1 MNIDAL
7 LDDAIALARADRD
20 ATTMNKASSASAA
33 PVATGRE
40 KLSSVRERNEDFARL
55 GVLVANLGEHSFQKM
70 AMESMEAAQTTTL
83 ASPKETSGVSAEIR
97 ANNAASPSASA
108 GGVTQP
114 TTFTS
119 TPGAT
124 GGPDFTPDAAAPK
137 TGEKDLATKGP
148 EGSIP
153 EMTVEGSAAA
163 EKSSSPSLDRG
174 RATALVKKV
183 SGDLY
188 LSSGE
193 AATVMAHYGMT
204 GPEDVAVFLK
214 RSADARGQRLA
225 DFLVSAELH
234 DSKKPELFAA
244 FAKASMEESSYH
256 SQLATAKEA
265 VEAGVQATGGLPTT
279 QDIVRTTG
287 VDPAVANTAQMQVAQ
302 TIVAAGGSVAAP
314 GGVEAAPV
322 DGAGTAMAAPAA
334 AAAPAAPA
342 VVPTPGAPAPV
353 DPSMAATT
361 DPNAGAAPM
370 PAPMAAPAKTASA
383 RVEDPVAALK
393 SLLDTYETKV
403 SEGPTMDRE
412 EATTGPAS
420 PREAAVTG
428 GDAPEGSGSYEMSA
442 SERAIADALSSNQ
455 SAADVTAADTD
466 AMKADDIEGRVN
478 TPVSAPSTE
487 ADMATPAD
495 EISGTMEGVLADG
508 TGDTEKESD
517 DFVSRI
523 RQVAADSLRKAS
535 SSVMVATGGRGSN
548 EVVGGSQV
556 FTGGP
561 SDSMSGSVK
570 KAYKYA
576 RQIIEKEGVP
586 PEVTDV
592 MKATGVQLDD
602 AKTGIYHAS
611 NG

>member
-1 MNIDAL
+1 
-7 LDDAIALARADRD
+7 
-20 ATTMNKASSASAA
+20 
-33 PVATGRE
+33 
-40 KLSSVRERNEDFARL
+40 
-55 GVLVANLGEHSFQKM
+55 
-70 AMESMEAAQTTTL
+70 
-83 ASPKETSGVSAEIR
+83 
-97 ANNAASPSASA
+97 
-108 GGVTQP
+108 
-114 TTFTS
+114 
-119 TPGAT
+119 
-124 GGPDFTPDAAAPK
+124 
-137 TGEKDLATKGP
+137 
-148 EGSIP
+148 
-153 EMTVEGSAAA
+153 
-163 EKSSSPSLDRG
+163 
-174 RATALVKKV
+174 
-183 SGDLY
+183 
-188 LSSGE
+188 
-193 AATVMAHYGMT
+193 
-204 GPEDVAVFLK
+204 
-214 RSADARGQRLA
+214 
-225 DFLVSAELH
+225 
-234 DSKKPELFAA
+234 
-244 FAKASMEESSYH
+244 
-256 SQLATAKEA
+256 
-265 VEAGVQATGGLPTT
+265 
-279 QDIVRTTG
+279 
-287 VDPAVANTAQMQVAQ
+287 
-302 TIVAAGGSVAAP
+302 
-314 GGVEAAPV
+314 
-322 DGAGTAMAAPAA
+322 
-334 AAAPAAPA
+334 
-342 VVPTPGAPAPV
+342 
-353 DPSMAATT
+353 
-361 DPNAGAAPM
+361 M
-370 PAPMAAPAKTASA
+370 PAPAKTASA

-420 PREAAVTG
+420 PKETAVTG
-428 GDAPEGSGSYEMSA
+428 GGAPEGSGSYEMSA

-455 SAADVTAADTD
+455 SAADTTAADTD

-487 ADMATPAD
+487 ADMTTPAD

>member
-7 LDDAIALARADRD
+7 LDDAIAMARADRD
-20 ATTMNKASSASAA
+20 ATTLNKASSASAA
-33 PVATGRE
+33 SAPTGRE
-40 KLSSVRERNEDFARL
+40 KLSSLRERNEDFARL
-55 GVLVANLGEHSFQKM
+55 GVLVANLGEHGFQKM
-70 AMESMEAAQTTTL
+70 AMESMGTTL
-83 ASPKETSGVSAEIR
+83 PAPKDASVVAAEI
-97 ANNAASPSASA
+97 AASGTAAPSTSA

-114 TTFTS
+114 TTFTA

-124 GGPDFTPDAAAPK
+124 GGPDFTPDASTTE

-153 EMTVEGSAAA
+153 EMTVEGSPAAQ
-163 EKSSSPSLDRG
+163 KSSAPLNISHDK
-174 RATALVKKV
+174 AVALVKKV
-183 SGDLY
+183 SGNLY
-188 LSSGE
+188 LEE
-193 AATVMAHYGMT
+193 ADADAVLNHFGMK
-204 GPEDVAVFLK
+204 GPEDVVVFLK
-214 RSADARGQRLA
+214 RSADARGQGLV
-225 DFLVSAELH
+225 DFLVGAELH
-234 DSKKPELFAA
+234 DAEKPELFAA
-244 FAKASMEESSYH
+244 FAKSSMHEGDYR

-265 VEAGVQATGGLPTT
+265 VEAGIQATGALPTT

-302 TIVAAGGSVAAP
+302 TVVAAGGSVAAP

-322 DGAGTAMAAPAA
+322 DGAGTEPAAPPA
-334 AAAPAAPA
+334 AAAPAPA
-342 VVPTPGAPAPV
+342 AAVPPAGAAAPV

-361 DPNAGAAPM
+361 DPNAA
-370 PAPMAAPAKTASA
+370 MAAPAKTAGA
-383 RVEDPVAALK
+383 KIDDPVAALK
-393 SLLDTYETKV
+393 ALLDSYGTKV

-412 EATTGPAS
+412 EPSTGDDS
-420 PREAAVTG
+420 PKDAAVT
-428 GDAPEGSGSYEMSA
+428 DAAAPEGSATYEMTA
-442 SERAIADALSSNQ
+442 SERAIADALASNQ
-455 SAADVTAADTD
+455 SAADTTAADTD
-466 AMKADDIEGRVN
+466 AMKADDIAGRVD
-478 TPVSAPSTE
+478 TAVSAPSTD
-487 ADMATPAD
+487 ADMTASTD
-495 EISGTMEGVLADG
+495 EISGTMEGSMDDSGEG
-508 TGDTEKESD
+508 TSGTSVDKESD

-523 RQVAADSLRKAS
+523 RQVAAESLRKAS
-535 SSVMVATGGRGSN
+535 SSIMVATGGRGSN

-561 SDSMSGSVK
+561 SESMSGSVK

-576 RQIIEKEGVP
+576 RQVIEDEGVP